1 MMVIV
6 TAKKSLNTAAA
17 DDVAQASEASTNP
30 TERITAKEDGT
41 RRKSETQAGVTQSN
55 VDAAIANTSDYC
67 TIGFE
72 SPLRGQCL
80 QFAQPLPNIRVCCGC
95 RFLPDKSFM
104 LPCSH
109 TLCVSCCEIYFIDT
123 RRLTGY
129 DDASGEDSTPIVWC
143 PEDGVPRA
151 ASDLQFV
158 ALNLEQVRGEIAFCV
173 NSVSGCPFKAELRHV
188 EQHYPTCAFGNPI
201 CESCRRSDIPASGIL
216 FHTFLCMPTAVACY
230 SARLYRILILWP
242 TRAPISITCTLK
254 IGLQ

>member
-6 TAKKSLNTAAA
+6 TTPESHSTAAA

-30 TERITAKEDGT
+30 TERATAKEDGT
-41 RRKSETQAGVTQSN
+41 QRETETPAGVTQSN
-55 VDAAIANTSDYC
+55 VNAASPNTCDYF

-72 SPLRGQCL
+72 SPLRGQCV
-80 QFAQPLPNIRVCCGC
+80 QFAQPLPDVLVCSGC
-95 RFLPDKSFM
+95 RIIPDKSFL

-109 TLCVSCCEIYFIDT
+109 TLCVPCCEIYFVDT

-173 NSVSGCPFKAELRHV
+173 NSVSGCPFKSELRHV
-188 EQHYPTCAFGNPI
+188 EQHYANCAFGNTV
-201 CESCRRSDIPASGIL
+201 CESCRRSDIPAADIL
-216 FHTFLCMPTAVACY
+216 YHTFFCGQ
-230 SARLYRILILWP
+230 R
-242 TRAPISITCTLK
+242 
-254 IGLQ
+254 